1 MLAIFEST
9 LPTFLIIASGFV
21 LRRLPIINAN
31 AWAGMEQLCYWFLYP
46 ALLFVTI
53 YNADFSGL
61 QLDAML
67 AALLTAV
74 TVMGA
79 LLLATWP
86 LMRNSGLVSQF
97 EYSSVFQTSLRWNGF
112 IALPVAAKIFPP
124 EGAAVVALAMIAIII
139 PISTSSIFVTVRFAN
154 RDANL
159 AKIVKQVMLNP
170 LLMAVALAAI
180 LRWTPSGL
188 YQPLNDTLKLIGS
201 AGLGLGLMTIG
212 AGLQPRHLAQARFAL
227 WMPVVVKLFFF
238 PVLLVS
244 IAMAFGIRGEQL
256 TYLALC
262 AAVPA
267 ALNGYILARQLGGD
281 AELYAA
287 VTTLQTGL
295 SFFSIPLVLLVVG
308 QLSSG

>member
-21 LRRLPIINAN
+21 LRRLPIINVN

-53 YNADFSGL
+53 YNADFSDL

-67 AALLTAV
+67 ASLLTAV
-74 TVMGA
+74 AIMA
-79 LLLATWP
+79 LLLLAAWP
-86 LMRNSGLVSQF
+86 LMRESGLVSHF

-124 EGAAVVALAMIAIII
+124 EGAAVVALAMSAIIV

-154 RDANL
+154 REANFG
-159 AKIVKQVMLNP
+159 KILRQVMLNP
-170 LLMAVALAAI
+170 LLMAVAMAGI
-180 LRWTPSGL
+180 LRWTPFGL
-188 YQPLNDTLKLIGS
+188 YQPVNDTLKLIGS

-212 AGLQPRHLAQARFAL
+212 AGLQPRHLMQARFAL
-227 WMPVVVKLFFF
+227 WMPVVAKLVFF
-238 PVLLVS
+238 PALLIS
-244 IAMAFGIRGEQL
+244 IALAFGIRGEQL

-287 VTTLQTGL
+287 VTTLQTAL
-295 SFFSIPLVLLVVG
+295 SFFSIPIVLIVVG